1 MTFDLTQPEA
11 LSEALVQFCSER
23 HLATCATLR
32 ADGSPHV
39 VPVGFTLDPAAGRAF
54 VITSGTSVKVHNVR
68 RRERVALT
76 QLDGRR
82 WVTLEGRG
90 WVDDS
95 PAGVADGERRYTA
108 RYRTPRV
115 NPSRVVIVV
124 ELDRVLSSSALV
136 S

>member
-1 MTFDLTQPEA
+1 MT
-11 LSEALVQFCSER
+11 LSEEFSADLVQFCTER

-39 VPVGFTLDPAAGRAF
+39 VPVGFTLDPVLGRAF
-54 VITSGTSVKVHNVR
+54 VITSGTSVKVRNVR

-90 WVDDS
+90 WVDES
-95 PAGVADGERRYTA
+95 PAGVADGERRYAA
-108 RYRTPRV
+108 RYRIPRV

-124 ELDRVLSSSALV
+124 ELDRVLSSSVFAR
-136 S
+136 